1 MTGRIPGDV
10 YRVGMGLAMLLLAV
24 VADLRLAEDL
34 PFSIALYVTPV
45 ILGFWLPMAWAVVM
59 VVLAIVAL
67 SLTGFISG
75 DPPVGGLRGVM
86 LLQLVLTSALLLA
99 FRASRVEAQRS
110 NLRVSRVLDGANTGF
125 VATNA
130 ELVILDANDPWLEML
145 GSPPR
150 DDVIGSKLVDWLPED
165 RRGGV
170 EAVLGFL
177 APGDRRS
184 FETTF
189 AQRGG
194 QQRFVVVTAYAE
206 SVGDAVR
213 LSAIF
218 ADVTPIRQAEALAR
232 ASEVQLR
239 THLEHTPLAA
249 VVLDTTQRIRGWNR
263 AAEVIFGLSRA
274 QALGRSAW
282 ELVPE
287 SARGD
292 RSSPFSDPAAPVSSD
307 GSKRVVQRTA
317 DGREVVIQWYHT
329 PLQTPLQTPG
339 NDGSDLGHE
348 VASLGLDVT
357 QQQEVER
364 ALQESEAKFSS
375 VFQQSPDSLLLVRR
389 HDRALLEANATLE
402 RMFGWSIDE
411 LKARWSDH
419 EQFWVEAEDYRR
431 FNRLALENARVEAFE
446 SELLRK
452 DASRLAVLCSSSHL
466 VVDGERCHLITIR
479 DLTPIREVEEERY
492 RLLEQLQQAQRLE
505 SIGRLAGGVAHDFNN
520 LLAGIQG
527 YTELIDLARDKPDD
541 VGQYAARILE
551 TTQRAADLV
560 SKLLTFSRQG
570 ALEKRSLDIHE
581 VVPDMVD
588 LFRQTLDPRVRVSV
602 RLEARHSHLIGDETQ
617 LSNALLNLCIN
628 ARDALSDGGEIEVR
642 TLSVDLALKEA
653 ALLDPE
659 LEPGPYL
666 LLQVRDDG
674 CGIEPAALEQ
684 IFVPFFTTKP
694 KGQGTGLGLP
704 SVYGAVKAHGGTIT
718 VSSEPGAG
726 ACFGLYLPVSLAAQ
740 DGRRP
745 VQMPLSMPLPE
756 GSVRQGRVLVVDD
769 EPGIRDTLDRS
780 LTRMGYTVVLAGDGQ
795 EALGLFAMDPWS
807 IDLVMMDVTMPGMS
821 GDEAFRAM
829 RELRPDVEIILMSGF
844 DRHAVLQRALGEG
857 AAGVLKKPFTR
868 DELDAELARLGP
880 LADAG

>member
-10 YRVGMGLAMLLLAV
+10 YRAGFGLTLLLLAV
-24 VADLRLAEDL
+24 TADLRLAAEL
-34 PFSIALYVTPV
+34 PFAIALYVTPV
-45 ILGFWLPMAWAVVM
+45 ILGLWLPIGWALVM
-59 VVLAIVAL
+59 VILSVLGL
-67 SLTGFISG
+67 SLTGVVSG
-75 DPPVGGLRGVM
+75 DPPVGGMRGVM
-86 LLQLVLTSALLLA
+86 LLQLILISALLLA
-99 FRASRVEAQRS
+99 FRASRVEAERS

-125 VATNA
+125 VATDA
-130 ELVILDANDPWLEML
+130 QLVILDANGPWLEML

-150 DDVIGSKLVDWLPED
+150 ADVIGSRLVDWLPED
-165 RRGGV
+165 RRAGV
-170 EAVLGFL
+170 EAVLGYL

-213 LSAIF
+213 LSAIC
-218 ADVTPIRQAEALAR
+218 ADVTPIRQAEAKAR

-249 VVLDTTQRIRGWNR
+249 VVLDTAQRIRGWNR
-263 AAEVIFGLSRA
+263 AAERIFGMSRA
-274 QALGRSAW
+274 RALGRSAW

-287 SARGD
+287 RVRAERM
-292 RSSPFSDPAAPVSSD
+292 SPFSDPTAGVSSD
-307 GSKRVVQRTA
+307 GSKRVLQLTE

-329 PLQTPLQTPG
+329 PLKDSSG
-339 NDGSDLGHE
+339 LGHE

-364 ALQESEAKFSS
+364 ALRESEAKFSS

-389 HDRALLEANATLE
+389 HDRALLEVNATLE

-411 LKARWSDH
+411 LKARWH
-419 EQFWVEAEDYRR
+419 EHQQFWVDAGHYRR
-431 FNRLALENARVEAFE
+431 FSRLALENERVEAFE

-452 DASRLAVLCSSSHL
+452 DGSRLAVLCSSSHL

-527 YTELIDLARDKPDD
+527 YTELIEIAREKPDD
-541 VGQYAARILE
+541 VGQYAARIME

-560 SKLLTFSRQG
+560 GKLLTFSRQG
-570 ALEKRSLDIHE
+570 ALQKRSLDIHE
-581 VVPDMVD
+581 VIADMVD
-588 LFRQTLDPRVRVSV
+588 LFRQTLDGSIRVRVH
-602 RLEARHSHLIGDETQ
+602 LEARHSRLIGDETQ

-628 ARDALSDGGEIEVR
+628 ARDALDGGGEIEVS
-642 TLSVDLALKEA
+642 TGWVDLSLKEA

-674 CGIEPAALEQ
+674 CGIEPAALDQ

-718 VSSEPGAG
+718 VSSEPGLG
-726 ACFGLYLPVSLAAQ
+726 SCFGLYLPISGAAQ
-740 DGRRP
+740 DCELPSPAPRRRKP
-745 VQMPLSMPLPE
+745 VAN
-756 GSVRQGRVLVVDD
+756 GRQGRVLVVDD
-769 EPGIRDTLDRS
+769 EPGIRDTLQRS
-780 LTRMGYTVVLAGDGQ
+780 LTRMGYTVVLAADGQ
-795 EALGLFAMDPWS
+795 EAVERFCADPLA
-807 IDLVMMDVTMPGMS
+807 IDLVIMDVTMPRMS
-821 GDEAFRAM
+821 GDDAFRAM
-829 RELRPDVEIILMSGF
+829 REVRADLDVILMSGF
-844 DRHAVLQRALGEG
+844 DRRAVLQRVLGEG

-868 DELDAELARLGP
+868 DELDAELSRLATT
-880 LADAG
+880 ADAS

>member
-10 YRVGMGLAMLLLAV
+10 YRAGVGLALLLLAV
-24 VADLRLAEDL
+24 VADLRLAAEL
-34 PFSIALYVTPV
+34 PFAIALYVTPV
-45 ILGFWLPMAWAVVM
+45 ILGLWLPIGWALLM
-59 VVLAIVAL
+59 VILAIL
-67 SLTGFISG
+67 GLTLTGVLSG
-75 DPPVGGLRGVM
+75 DPPVGGMRGVT
-86 LLQLVLTSALLLA
+86 LLQLLLTSALLLA
-99 FRASRVEAQRS
+99 FRASRVEAERS

-130 ELVILDANDPWLEML
+130 QLVILDANGPWLEML

-150 DDVIGSKLVDWLPED
+150 AEVIGSRLVDWLPED
-165 RRGGV
+165 RRTGV

-177 APGDRRS
+177 TPGDRRS

-206 SVGDAVR
+206 SVGEAVR
-213 LSAIF
+213 LSAIC
-218 ADVTPIRQAEALAR
+218 ADVTPIRQAEAKAR

-263 AAEVIFGLSRA
+263 AAERIFGMSRA
-274 QALGRSAW
+274 RALGRSAW

-287 SARGD
+287 KARAD
-292 RSSPFSDPAAPVSSD
+292 RMSPFSDPTAGVSSG
-307 GSKRVVQRTA
+307 GSKRVVQLTE

-329 PLQTPLQTPG
+329 PLKDSSG
-339 NDGSDLGHE
+339 LGHE

-357 QQQEVER
+357 AQQEVER
-364 ALQESEAKFSS
+364 ALRESEAKFSS

-389 HDRALLEANATLE
+389 HDRALLEVNATLE
-402 RMFGWSIDE
+402 RMFGWSVDE
-411 LKARWSDH
+411 LKARWNEH
-419 EQFWVEAEDYRR
+419 EQFWVDAEHYRR
-431 FNRLALENARVEAFE
+431 FNRLALENERVEAFE
-446 SELLRK
+446 SELLRN
-452 DASRLAVLCSSSHL
+452 DGSRLAVLCSSSHL
-466 VVDGERCHLITIR
+466 LVDGERCHLITIR

-527 YTELIDLARDKPDD
+527 YTELIELAREKPDD
-541 VGQYAARILE
+541 VGQYAARIME

-560 SKLLTFSRQG
+560 GKLLTFSRQG
-570 ALEKRSLDIHE
+570 ALQKRSLDIHE
-581 VVPDMVD
+581 VVADMVD
-588 LFRQTLDPRVRVSV
+588 LFRQTLDSSIRVSV
-602 RLEARHSHLIGDETQ
+602 HLEARQSRLTGDETQ

-628 ARDALSDGGEIEVR
+628 ARDALIGGGEIEVS
-642 TLSVDLALKEA
+642 TGWVDLSEKEA
-653 ALLDPE
+653 TLLDPE

-674 CGIEPAALEQ
+674 CGIEPAALDQ

-718 VSSEPGAG
+718 VSSDPGVG
-726 ACFGLYLPVSLAAQ
+726 SCFGLYLPISAAAQ
-740 DGRRP
+740 ACDLP
-745 VQMPLSMPLPE
+745 APLPKASKPVVN
-756 GSVRQGRVLVVDD
+756 GRQGRVLVVDD
-769 EPGIRDTLDRS
+769 EPGIRDTLQRS
-780 LTRMGYTVVLAGDGQ
+780 LTRMGYTVVLAADGQ
-795 EALGLFAMDPWS
+795 EAVEVFGADPS
-807 IDLVMMDVTMPGMS
+807 VIDLVIMDVTMPRMS
-821 GDEAFRAM
+821 GDDAFRAM
-829 RELRPDVEIILMSGF
+829 RALRSDVDVILMSGF
-844 DRHAVLQRALGEG
+844 DRRAVLQRVLGEG

-868 DELDAELARLGP
+868 DELDSELARLAAV
-880 LADAG
+880 ADAG